1 MADSTT
7 PEPLEGDTPKDGE
20 AAPGAEPTA
29 EGQTAAAEDPTPSAD
44 GQDTDAQGA
53 AEDANAPDET
63 DGTKAEAAK
72 DAPAPEAPSEDDVL
86 EDLRRTLRMQDGS
99 WYAIHTYAGY
109 ERKVKANLETR
120 TEYLQLEDMIHEI
133 QVPMEEVIEI
143 KNTKQKKVSR
153 VRIPSYVLVRL
164 DDYPETWDR
173 VWDAVR
179 HTPGVTGFVGDAY
192 HPVPLTLDEVFTM
205 IAPSV
210 KQAAAAQAK
219 TPVAKAD
226 AAPILVDYEVGE
238 AVTVTDGP
246 FETMA
251 ATISEIDPA
260 TQKLQVLVT
269 IFGRETPVE
278 LGFDQVRKD

>member
-1 MADSTT
+1 MAESTT
-7 PEPLEGDTPKDGE
+7 PEQETTP
-20 AAPGAEPTA
+20 PVV
-29 EGQTAAAEDPTPSAD
+29 SAD
-44 GQDTDAQGA
+44 VS
-53 AEDANAPDET
+53 EPD
-63 DGTKAEAAK
+63 
-72 DAPAPEAPSEDDVL
+72 PL
-86 EDLRRTLRMQDGS
+86 EDLRRTLRMQDGN

-120 TEYLQLEDMIHEI
+120 SEYLQLEDKIHEI
-133 QVPMEEVIEI
+133 QVPMEDVIEI

-164 DDYPETWDR
+164 DDDESTWDR

-192 HPVPLTLDEVFTM
+192 HPVPLTLDEVFDM
-205 IAPSV
+205 LAPSV
-210 KQAAAAQAK
+210 QQEVAAQDK
-219 TPVAKAD
+219 TS
-226 AAPILVDYEVGE
+226 PIAVDTPIEVEFEIGE

-251 ATISEIDPA
+251 ATISDIDPA
-260 TQKLQVLVT
+260 AQKLQLLVT

>member
-1 MADSTT
+1 MSDTIET
-7 PEPLEGDTPKDGE
+7 PESPAGDE
-20 AAPGAEPTA
+20 NVA
-29 EGQTAAAEDPTPSAD
+29 AD
-44 GQDTDAQGA
+44 GALEVD
-53 AEDANAPDET
+53 P
-63 DGTKAEAAK
+63 
-72 DAPAPEAPSEDDVL
+72 L
-86 EDLRRTLRMQDGS
+86 EDLRRSLRMQDGN

-109 ERKVKANLETR
+109 ERKVKANLEMR
-120 TEYLQLEDMIHEI
+120 SEYLQVEDKIHEV

-164 DDYPETWDR
+164 DDDEATWDR

-192 HPVPLTLDEVFTM
+192 HPIPLTLDEVFDM
-205 IAPSV
+205 LSPSV
-210 KQAAAAQAK
+210 AQQASEETGK
-219 TPVAKAD
+219 PVETAT
-226 AAPILVDYEVGE
+226 PILVDFEVGE

-251 ATISEIDPA
+251 ATISEIDA
-260 TQKLQVLVT
+260 AAQKLQVLVT

-278 LGFDQVRKD
+278 LSFDQVKKD

>member
-1 MADSTT
+1 MA
-7 PEPLEGDTPKDGE
+7 E
-20 AAPGAEPTA
+20 
-29 EGQTAAAEDPTPSAD
+29 
-44 GQDTDAQGA
+44 
-53 AEDANAPDET
+53 ET
-63 DGTKAEAAK
+63 DPNTE
-72 DAPAPEAPSEDDVL
+72 PEAQDVVAPSDPL
-86 EDLRRTLRMQDGS
+86 EDLRRDLRMKDGN

-120 TEYLQLEDMIHEI
+120 SEYLQVEDKIHEV
-133 QVPMEEVIEI
+133 QVPMEDVIEI

-164 DDYPETWDR
+164 DDDEATWDR

-192 HPVPLTLDEVFTM
+192 HPHPLTLDEVFEMLAPTM
-205 IAPSV
+205 KFEEQKAGSAASAPD
-210 KQAAAAQAK
+210 
-219 TPVAKAD
+219 T
-226 AAPILVDYEVGE
+226 PILVDFEVGE

-278 LGFDQVRKD
+278 LGFDQVKKE

>member
-1 MADSTT
+1 MAQT
-7 PEPLEGDTPKDGE
+7 PE
-20 AAPGAEPTA
+20 AESTETKQETA
-29 EGQTAAAEDPTPSAD
+29 ESTP
-44 GQDTDAQGA
+44 QDTA
-53 AEDANAPDET
+53 
-63 DGTKAEAAK
+63 
-72 DAPAPEAPSEDDVL
+72 APAPAPAQVDPL
-86 EDLRRTLRMQDGS
+86 EDLRRTLRMQDGN

-120 TEYLQLEDMIHEI
+120 SEYLQVEDMIHEI

-164 DDYPETWDR
+164 DDDESTWDR

-192 HPVPLTLDEVFTM
+192 HPVPLTLDEVFDM
-205 IAPSV
+205 LAPSV
-210 KQAAAAQAK
+210 QQAAQEESGEVVVE
-219 TPVAKAD
+219 TP
-226 AAPILVDYEVGE
+226 IEVDFEVGE

-251 ATISEIDPA
+251 ATISEIDA
-260 TQKLQVLVT
+260 AAQKLKLLVT

-278 LGFDQVRKD
+278 LGFDQVKKE

>member
-1 MADSTT
+1 MAESTT
-7 PEPLEGDTPKDGE
+7 PEQETTP
-20 AAPGAEPTA
+20 PVV
-29 EGQTAAAEDPTPSAD
+29 SAD
-44 GQDTDAQGA
+44 VS
-53 AEDANAPDET
+53 EPD
-63 DGTKAEAAK
+63 
-72 DAPAPEAPSEDDVL
+72 PL
-86 EDLRRTLRMQDGS
+86 EDLRRTLRMQDGN

-120 TEYLQLEDMIHEI
+120 SEYLQLEDKIHEI
-133 QVPMEEVIEI
+133 QVPMEDVIEI

-164 DDYPETWDR
+164 DDDESTWDR

-192 HPVPLTLDEVFTM
+192 HPVPLTLDEVFDM
-205 IAPSV
+205 LAPSV
-210 KQAAAAQAK
+210 QQEVAAQDK
-219 TPVAKAD
+219 TSPIAAD
-226 AAPILVDYEVGE
+226 TPIEVEFEIGE

-251 ATISEIDPA
+251 ATISDIDPA
-260 TQKLQVLVT
+260 AQKLQLLVT

>member
-1 MADSTT
+1 MAESTT
-7 PEPLEGDTPKDGE
+7 PEQETT
-20 AAPGAEPTA
+20 APVV
-29 EGQTAAAEDPTPSAD
+29 SAD
-44 GQDTDAQGA
+44 VS
-53 AEDANAPDET
+53 EPDPL
-63 DGTKAEAAK
+63 D
-72 DAPAPEAPSEDDVL
+72 
-86 EDLRRTLRMQDGS
+86 DLRRTLRMQDGN

-120 TEYLQLEDMIHEI
+120 TEYLQLEDKIHEI
-133 QVPMEEVIEI
+133 QVPMEDVIEI

-164 DDYPETWDR
+164 DDDDSTWDR

-192 HPVPLTLDEVFTM
+192 HPVPLTLDEVFDM
-205 IAPSV
+205 LAPSV
-210 KQAAAAQAK
+210 QQEAATQDK
-219 TPVAKAD
+219 TSTITAET
-226 AAPILVDYEVGE
+226 PIEVEFEIGE

-251 ATISEIDPA
+251 ATISDIDPA
-260 TQKLQVLVT
+260 AQKLQLLVT

>member
-1 MADSTT
+1 
-7 PEPLEGDTPKDGE
+7 
-20 AAPGAEPTA
+20 
-29 EGQTAAAEDPTPSAD
+29 
-44 GQDTDAQGA
+44 
-53 AEDANAPDET
+53 
-63 DGTKAEAAK
+63 
-72 DAPAPEAPSEDDVL
+72 
-86 EDLRRTLRMQDGS
+86 MQDGN

-109 ERKVKANLETR
+109 ERKVKANLEMR
-120 TEYLQLEDMIHEI
+120 SEYLQVEDKIHEV
-133 QVPMEEVIEI
+133 QVPMEDVIEI

-164 DDYPETWDR
+164 DDDESTWDR

-192 HPVPLTLDEVFTM
+192 HPIPLTLDEVFDM
-205 IAPSV
+205 LAPSV
-210 KQAAAAQAK
+210 AQQETEVAGSPAAEA
-219 TPVAKAD
+219 T
-226 AAPILVDYEVGE
+226 PILVDFEVGE

-260 TQKLQVLVT
+260 AQKLQVLVT

-278 LGFDQVRKD
+278 LSFDQVKKD

>member
-1 MADSTT
+1 MSDTIET
-7 PEPLEGDTPKDGE
+7 PESPAGDE
-20 AAPGAEPTA
+20 NVA
-29 EGQTAAAEDPTPSAD
+29 AD
-44 GQDTDAQGA
+44 GALEVD
-53 AEDANAPDET
+53 P
-63 DGTKAEAAK
+63 
-72 DAPAPEAPSEDDVL
+72 L
-86 EDLRRTLRMQDGS
+86 EDLRRSLRMQDGN

-109 ERKVKANLETR
+109 ERKVKANLEMR
-120 TEYLQLEDMIHEI
+120 SEYLQVEDKIHEV

-164 DDYPETWDR
+164 DDDEATWDR

-192 HPVPLTLDEVFTM
+192 HPIPLTLDEVFDM
-205 IAPSV
+205 LSPSV
-210 KQAAAAQAK
+210 AQQASEEIGK
-219 TPVAKAD
+219 PVETAT
-226 AAPILVDYEVGE
+226 PILVDFEVGE

-251 ATISEIDPA
+251 ATISEIDA
-260 TQKLQVLVT
+260 AAQKLQVLVT

-278 LGFDQVRKD
+278 LSFDQVKKD

>member
-1 MADSTT
+1 MSDSLETTESSPVEEPSTT
-7 PEPLEGDTPKDGE
+7 DD
-20 AAPGAEPTA
+20 AVAV
-29 EGQTAAAEDPTPSAD
+29 DP
-44 GQDTDAQGA
+44 
-53 AEDANAPDET
+53 
-63 DGTKAEAAK
+63 
-72 DAPAPEAPSEDDVL
+72 L
-86 EDLRRTLRMQDGS
+86 EDLRRSLRMQDGN

-109 ERKVKANLETR
+109 ERKVKANLEMR
-120 TEYLQLEDMIHEI
+120 SEYLQVEDKIHEV
-133 QVPMEEVIEI
+133 QVPMEDVIEI

-164 DDYPETWDR
+164 DDDESTWDR

-192 HPVPLTLDEVFTM
+192 HPIPLTLDEVFDM
-205 IAPSV
+205 LAPSV
-210 KQAAAAQAK
+210 AQQETEVAGSPAAEA
-219 TPVAKAD
+219 T
-226 AAPILVDYEVGE
+226 PILVDFEVGE

-260 TQKLQVLVT
+260 AQKLQVLVT

-278 LGFDQVRKD
+278 LSFDQVKKD